1 VCLDPASDAL
11 LKKVNGLIQDCVDS
25 HVACAVSESESVA
38 KPKRLLR
45 IDGPVYLCSPE
56 QPVRYAALSY
66 CWGGHSQ
73 HQTLR
78 SNVSTRHESIDPS
91 TLPQTL
97 KDGIFFAKGL
107 GLDYIWI
114 DAICIVQDDIEEWA
128 QEAAKMADVYS
139 GAYVVLAA
147 TRAKEATEGFLQP
160 HREPLEIESRMDA
173 GRTFRV
179 QARLDSN
186 HNFLESFELDKL
198 PLSQRGWCLQEQLLA
213 SRIVHFCPS
222 EVLYECRSLTFC
234 ECGACPG
241 TLDDDTLDDG
251 EEGGWPPKRHSE
263 DARDPLTLRWIRIV
277 EDCSKR
283 RFTYPEDVL
292 PALSGLAQRSASTQS
307 GTYIAGVYA
316 CVRDAS
322 QECYHQAEL
331 LLDHCARPSM
341 LPLAIGLPVFR
352 NLHLS

>member
-1 VCLDPASDAL
+1 
-11 LKKVNGLIQDCVDS
+11 
-25 HVACAVSESESVA
+25 
-38 KPKRLLR
+38 
-45 IDGPVYLCSPE
+45 
-56 QPVRYAALSY
+56 
-66 CWGGHSQ
+66 
-73 HQTLR
+73 
-78 SNVSTRHESIDPS
+78 
-91 TLPQTL
+91 
-97 KDGIFFAKGL
+97 
-107 GLDYIWI
+107 
-114 DAICIVQDDIEEWA
+114 
-128 QEAAKMADVYS
+128 MADVYS

-186 HNFLESFELDKL
+186 HNFLRSFELDKL
-198 PLSQRGWCLQEQLLA
+198 PLSQRGWCLQEKLLA

-292 PALSGLAQRSASTQS
+292 PALSGLGPTLGIHSVRDIHCRGMGSRDRNAIELALAL
-307 GTYIAGVYA
+307 YVYA